1 MRKLINLIKDIYQ
14 NDKQGFFGMVAWAV
28 MFYVLY
34 WFVLPIIMGV

>member
-1 MRKLINLIKDIYQ
+1 MKKLINFFKDMYQ
-14 NDKQGFFGMVAWAV
+14 TDKQGLCFMVAWAV